1 MADLAVQK
9 QLLKAMLSL
18 PNPVL
23 RSASGTRA
31 VYVGGRTLEPKLQ
44 FLLQMANARE
54 PLQSLP
60 IEDARRAFS
69 ERWALVAARPEP
81 GVHRE
86 QISVQGPAGPIPV
99 RLYRTPDQDP
109 AMPPLVYAHFGG
121 GTMGDLESCD
131 AFCAILAKVV
141 RGPVL
146 SVDYRLAPEHR
157 FPAGIEDMLAVFRHA
172 RDHSAELGGPEGHAA
187 IGGDSVGGNFAA
199 VVCQELRRLGEPQPS
214 LQLLVYPA
222 LDATA
227 ETQSMVTYQGFP
239 PSRELM
245 AWQFAH
251 YIGPLDGPADPRIS
265 PLKTADLSGLAPA
278 VVVTAGFDPLQD
290 QGEAYARHLLDA
302 GVPVVFRCYDAL
314 VHGFA
319 AFTGVVPAADCACR
333 EIAGLVREGLQGR
346 IRARKAAA

>member
-1 MADLAVQK
+1 MADLAVEK
-9 QLLKAMLSL
+9 RLLRAMLSL
-18 PNPVL
+18 PTPVL
-23 RSASGTRA
+23 RAASGGRA
-31 VYVGGRTLEPKLQ
+31 VYVGGRTLDPRLQ
-44 FLLQMANARE
+44 FVLQLANARE
-54 PLQSLP
+54 PLQGMAMD
-60 IEDARRAFS
+60 DARRAFAES
-69 ERWALVAARPEP
+69 WAVLAPRPEP
-81 GVHRE
+81 GVSHE
-86 QISVQGPAGPIPV
+86 QISVEGPGGPIPV
-99 RLYRTPDQDP
+99 RLYRTADQDP

-121 GTMGDLESCD
+121 GTLGDLESCD
-131 AFCAILAKVV
+131 AFCRILAKVV

-157 FPAGIEDMLAVFRHA
+157 FPAGIEDMLAVYRHA

-199 VVCQELRRLGEPQPS
+199 VVCQELRRLGEPQPA

-227 ETQSMVTYQGFP
+227 ETQSMATYQAFP

-245 AWQFAH
+245 DWQFAH
-251 YIGPLDGPADPRIS
+251 YIGAGDAPADPRIS
-265 PLKTADLSGLAPA
+265 PLKATELSGLAPA

-302 GVPVVFRCYDAL
+302 GAPVIFRCYDAL
-314 VHGFA
+314 VHGFV
-319 AFTGVVPAADCACR
+319 AFTGVVPAADWACR

-346 IRARKAAA
+346 IRARRAA

>member
-1 MADLAVQK
+1 MTDLAVQK
-9 QLLKAMLSL
+9 RLLKAMLSL
-18 PNPVL
+18 PSPVL
-23 RSASGTRA
+23 RAAAGGQA
-31 VYVGGRTLEPKLQ
+31 IYVGGRTLDPRLQ
-44 FLLQMANARE
+44 FLLQSAPARE
-54 PLQSLP
+54 PLQDMP
-60 IEDARRAFS
+60 IEEARRAFD
-69 ERWALVAARPEP
+69 ERWALIAARREPE
-81 GVHRE
+81 VKTE
-86 QISVQGPAGPIPV
+86 AINVAGPAGAIPV
-99 RLYRTPDQDP
+99 RLYRPEAQDP

-121 GTMGDLESCD
+121 GSLGGLESCD
-131 AFCAILAKVV
+131 AFCSILARVV

-157 FPAGIEDMLAVFRHA
+157 FPAGLEDMLAVFRHA
-172 RDHSAELGGPEGHAA
+172 REQAQALGGPDGFAA
-187 IGGDSVGGNFAA
+187 VGGDSMGGNFAA
-199 VVCQELRRLGEPQPS
+199 AICQELKRLGEPQPA

-222 LDATA
+222 LDAAA
-227 ETQSMVTYQGFP
+227 ETQSMVTYQAFP

-251 YIGPLDGPADPRIS
+251 YIGPEHSPADPRIS
-265 PLKTADLSGLAPA
+265 PLKTHDLTGLAPA

-319 AFTGVVPAADCACR
+319 AFTGAVPAADCACR